1 MDGNFYPF
9 FMKDIPYNKYV
20 DYALLKPTATPQD
33 IIKGCKE
40 AIKHEFM
47 SFFVPPGY
55 VNLAAGNLKNTSV
68 KVGTVI
74 GFPMGYT
81 DPKTKIYEAQQA
93 VKNGAHELD
102 IVIQIGWAKA
112 GEYNKVAEEIISL
125 RKNLPEDV
133 ILKAIL
139 ELAYFSSS
147 EKENLILALKDTPV
161 AFLKTSTGFGPGG
174 ATIKDIKLMKR
185 LLGREKAI
193 KAAGGIK
200 DAATFIQMINAGAA
214 RIGTSSGP
222 LIMQELWKG

>member
-1 MDGNFYPF
+1 M
-9 FMKDIPYNKYV
+9 
-20 DYALLKPTATPQD
+20 
-33 IIKGCKE
+33 
-40 AIKHEFM
+40 
-47 SFFVPPGY
+47 
-55 VNLAAGNLKNTSV
+55 
-68 KVGTVI
+68 
-74 GFPMGYT
+74 
-81 DPKTKIYEAQQA
+81 
-93 VKNGAHELD
+93 D

-185 LLGREKAI
+185 LLGREKGI